1 MDGGF
6 EGRVYASQNNEQT
19 AAECED
25 PVDIDPIPELEDPG
39 FLPTYTNHLLDVIKD
54 DKENDILQL
63 DTLPKS
69 EPTSDDD
76 SSMSQ
81 TSRKK
86 EPQSAIDDDETE
98 DVRFVLCTS
107 CTCLCQTGLSRSGRS
122 AFVLQIGVLCTIIHI
137 YVMQ

>member
-6 EGRVYASQNNEQT
+6 EGQVYASQNNEQT
-19 AAECED
+19 AAPNQD

-69 EPTSDDD
+69 EPTSSDD
-76 SSMSQ
+76 SSKSQ
-81 TSRKK
+81 TSLKK
-86 EPQSAIDDDETE
+86 EPQSAIEDDETE

-107 CTCLCQTGLSRSGRS
+107 
-122 AFVLQIGVLCTIIHI
+122 
-137 YVMQ
+137 

>member
-19 AAECED
+19 AAECDD

-69 EPTSDDD
+69 EPTSSDD
-76 SSMSQ
+76 SSKSQ
-81 TSRKK
+81 TSLKK
-86 EPQSAIDDDETE
+86 EPQSAVEDDETE
-98 DVRFVLCTS
+98 DVRFVLRTS
-107 CTCLCQTGLSRSGRS
+107 CTCLCQKSLHCSRKS
-122 AFVLQIGVLCTIIHI
+122 T
-137 YVMQ
+137 